1 MSESINILVVDDESV
16 IREVLEKILQK
27 GGFSVTTVGS
37 GKLALRYLK
46 SYRVDLLIT
55 DIKMPEMSG
64 LELLK
69 EVKLRFPEIAVIIMT
84 AFGDSY
90 SVKDA
95 LLQGADE
102 YITKPFKA
110 DELSMIIERVT
121 WRFLSRQ
128 KSDQP
133 EPAPVSTSAKSQ

>member
-1 MSESINILVVDDESV
+1 MNDSINILVVDDESV
-16 IREVLEKILQK
+16 IREVLEKILKK
-27 GGFSVTTVGS
+27 GGFSVSAVGN
-37 GKLALRYLK
+37 GRLALNYLK
-46 SYRVDLLIT
+46 SYRVDLLVT

-69 EVKLRFPEIAVIIMT
+69 EVKLRFPEVAVVVMT

-90 SVKDA
+90 AVKDA
-95 LLQGADE
+95 LLLGADE

-110 DELSMIIERVT
+110 DELSLIIERVT
-121 WRFLSRQ
+121 WRFQLHQ

-133 EPAPVSTSAKSQ
+133 IPVKSR

>member
-1 MSESINILVVDDESV
+1 MNDSINILVVDDEAI
-16 IREVLEKILQK
+16 IREVLEKILKK

-37 GKLALRYLK
+37 GSLALNYLK

-55 DIKMPEMSG
+55 DIKMPKMSG

-69 EVKLRFPEIAVIIMT
+69 EVKLRFPEVAVIVMT

-90 SVKDA
+90 AVKDA
-95 LLQGADE
+95 LLTGADE

-110 DELSMIIERVT
+110 DELSLIIERVT
-121 WRFLSRQ
+121 WRFQLHQ
-128 KSDQP
+128 EPDLPLPVKS
-133 EPAPVSTSAKSQ
+133 S